1 MPGLVKMPS
10 WSDCPLP
17 ATGPAMSPV
26 PVHRPP
32 LPVLAKV
39 SWPDAAGPPPATT
52 AAALAAAAERLAN
65 GQLVAIPTET
75 VYGLAAN
82 ALDPDAVALI
92 FRAKGR
98 PATNPLIVH
107 VADVAMAKRF
117 ASDWP
122 EAAERAAAA
131 FWPGPLTLV
140 VNKTS
145 AVPDSVTAGGATVA
159 VRCPSLLL
167 TRKLIEVADCPLA
180 APSANRSEAVS
191 PTTAQHV
198 LEGLGN
204 RVGMILDAGPCEHGL
219 ESTVLDCTVTP
230 PHILRPGP
238 ISADQL
244 SDVLGCAVATA
255 PQASVAPSTEAGQGT
270 AGAARSPGQQPRHY
284 APRTALQVTSDA
296 PAVVKALLAAGQ
308 RVGWLARHP
317 TDDSVRALAASAN
330 LLVVPMPETPAA
342 YGKSLYATL
351 HALDQRGLD
360 RLVVDAVP
368 DDADWAAVRD
378 RLQRAAS

>member
-1 MPGLVKMPS
+1 
-10 WSDCPLP
+10 
-17 ATGPAMSPV
+17 MSPV

-39 SWPDAAGPPPATT
+39 TWPDAASPPPAAT
-52 AAALAAAAERLAN
+52 AAALAAAAERLAS

-122 EAAERAAAA
+122 EVAERAAAA

-167 TRKLIEVADCPLA
+167 TRKLIEAADCPLA

-230 PHILRPGP
+230 PRILRPGP
-238 ISADQL
+238 ISAAQL
-244 SDVLGCAVATA
+244 SEVLGCTVATA
-255 PQASVAPSTEAGQGT
+255 PQAPSAASAEAGQGS
-270 AGAARSPGQQPRHY
+270 ASVARSPGQQPRHY
-284 APRTALQVTSDA
+284 APRTPLEVTSDA
-296 PAVVKALLAAGQ
+296 PAVVKALLTAGQ
-308 RVGWLARHP
+308 RVGWLARFPAH
-317 TDDSVRALAASAN
+317 TSVRELAASAG
-330 LLVVPMPETPAA
+330 LLVIPMPETPAA
-342 YGKSLYATL
+342 YGKGLYATL

-368 DDADWAAVRD
+368 DDSDWAAVRD

>member
-1 MPGLVKMPS
+1 
-10 WSDCPLP
+10 
-17 ATGPAMSPV
+17 MSPV